1 MTAALL
7 ERLLVTPAEALATTL
22 TEADWAEIGA
32 RWSDWANQVWTAS
45 RSGDHGRALAIQ
57 TLLIHLL
64 ALAAPESAP
73 ALALAWANLGHV
85 QAAAGQI
92 ADARA
97 SWTRAHALCAGP
109 PPNPA
114 ARADIAL
121 NLGRSYWLE
130 GDYAAALPWLEQATA
145 DYALLPDS
153 MSAGFAFG
161 WLGDVLAGLGRLDEA
176 IPAYRRSHDIFV
188 GLGQPARAAERL
200 AGLAEA
206 ELAAGHLE
214 TGLAALM
221 DAVAEAEASSDDACL
236 FRLLEQ
242 LAHAQVVAAQDY
254 PAALAAA
261 QRACAL
267 AEGAAD
273 PELRREA
280 ATAHWLAGQI
290 CQALARWDEATGH
303 YEQAAAGAPAD
314 DPQAQ
319 ALCQETLAGAYAH
332 VGRYEAAQA
341 AYERALAFYTGR
353 ADLAPSA
360 VRVLG
365 ELGQL
370 AWQWGRPDQAL
381 KHYTAALRQAEAAN
395 LSGWAGDMARAIGNL
410 YAYALGLPEEARAY
424 YRRAAA
430 AYAAVSD
437 REGRI
442 EAACQAGD
450 LAMAAGDAAA
460 AIASYA
466 VARRQARGAGDRLT
480 MARCASALA
489 NAYAALG
496 NEQAALRHA
505 HAARRI
511 YRDLNLPAQLGQSEL
526 DLGGLLARFGRAER
540 AARAYRR
547 AVRIYE
553 ASGDAAGAGMA
564 LVAAALADFERARY
578 AAAGRALRRALALTK
593 IESLENFSTVH
604 TAHLG
609 LGAIAERTGH
619 PGVAL
624 RHYRAA
630 LALAERYRAAML
642 HPQFRLAFGSTRQN
656 LYARAVVLAARQQQ
670 ATAAWEHMEAS
681 RSRTFVDLLALTPLP
696 QPADRVPPAALAEE
710 SRWLG
715 RLRGLLTQ
723 KPGHDPDYWQQLQE
737 AWEHL
742 EQLWA
747 SLADTEYAAM
757 RQGRPATFAAIR
769 HCLEAASPA
778 SA

>member
-1 MTAALL
+1 
-7 ERLLVTPAEALATTL
+7 
-22 TEADWAEIGA
+22 
-32 RWSDWANQVWTAS
+32 
-45 RSGDHGRALAIQ
+45 
-57 TLLIHLL
+57 
-64 ALAAPESAP
+64 
-73 ALALAWANLGHV
+73 
-85 QAAAGQI
+85 
-92 ADARA
+92 
-97 SWTRAHALCAGP
+97 
-109 PPNPA
+109 
-114 ARADIAL
+114 
-121 NLGRSYWLE
+121 
-130 GDYAAALPWLEQATA
+130 
-145 DYALLPDS
+145 
-153 MSAGFAFG
+153 
-161 WLGDVLAGLGRLDEA
+161 
-176 IPAYRRSHDIFV
+176 
-188 GLGQPARAAERL
+188 
-200 AGLAEA
+200 
-206 ELAAGHLE
+206 
-214 TGLAALM
+214 
-221 DAVAEAEASSDDACL
+221 
-236 FRLLEQ
+236 
-242 LAHAQVVAAQDY
+242 
-254 PAALAAA
+254 
-261 QRACAL
+261 
-267 AEGAAD
+267 
-273 PELRREA
+273 
-280 ATAHWLAGQI
+280 
-290 CQALARWDEATGH
+290 
-303 YEQAAAGAPAD
+303 
-314 DPQAQ
+314 
-319 ALCQETLAGAYAH
+319 
-332 VGRYEAAQA
+332 
-341 AYERALAFYTGR
+341 
-353 ADLAPSA
+353 
-360 VRVLG
+360 
-365 ELGQL
+365 
-370 AWQWGRPDQAL
+370 
-381 KHYTAALRQAEAAN
+381 
-395 LSGWAGDMARAIGNL
+395 
-410 YAYALGLPEEARAY
+410 
-424 YRRAAA
+424 
-430 AYAAVSD
+430 
-437 REGRI
+437 
-442 EAACQAGD
+442 CQAGD
-450 LAMAAGDAAA
+450 LALAAGDAVA

-466 VARRQARGAGDRLT
+466 VARRQARGAGDRLA

-540 AARAYRR
+540 AVRAYRR

-619 PGVAL
+619 PGIAL